1 MTIRLITIIT
11 LLAFLNGLLG
21 CTKMAVRPAEEIAK
35 HPEERIH
42 AVALHSTYPFK
53 INLKD
58 VSEVRFSGTKK
69 NGIKD
74 STVNAVPAEIFEK
87 EASLYEKIKIEGV
100 TLNTGEEIKL
110 QDRKSRHEAWAGVIT
125 VLGSEIVFADS
136 GAIFDTDGESIR
148 GQTLNGDSVAVKVD
162 DIAYIRRKVT
172 DYTESFFFV
181 GGLVLTFILLFTGVS
196 SLSSSYGD

>member
-1 MTIRLITIIT
+1 MITIAT
-11 LLAFLNGLLG
+11 LIVFLNSAIG
-21 CTKMAVRPAEEIAK
+21 CTKMAIRPTEEIVK
-35 HPEERIH
+35 YPKERIH
-42 AVALHSTYPFK
+42 AVGLHSTFPFK
-53 INLKD
+53 IDLKE

-74 STVNAVPAEIFEK
+74 STVNAAPAEIFEK

-100 TLNTGEEIKL
+100 MLNSGEEINL
-110 QDRKSRHEAWAGVIT
+110 QDRKSRYEDWAGVIT

-172 DYTESFFFV
+172 DYTQSLFFV
-181 GGLVLTFILLFTGVS
+181 GGLVLTFIALFTGVN
-196 SLSSSYGD
+196 SLSSSYDD